1 MGGGESVNAKGADFK
16 IEYTVQELL
25 IRIMKVERLVDKVQ
39 DFSGTNKEMANIM
52 SEIASIN
59 NELKRGTTVAS
70 PTSFKA
76 PSQRY

>member
-1 MGGGESVNAKGADFK
+1 M
-16 IEYTVQELL
+16 